1 MRVGVWWQAT
11 EGKKEDSHWVF
22 GILLK
27 KTLEID
33 YSIFLTL
40 WKQKLVHR
48 HSMCSELDHLPPSAL
63 PCPSSASSCS
73 PLSHC
78 ISFVLPAGSNLCHH
92 MKEQH
97 SLIFPSLSAL
107 PSLPV
112 AWQSPWQCQC
122 SIPSLPRH
130 QMSLSFMAC
139 LVHDGAPFFW
149 GLHLKQMACK
159 DMAGKQPKWEQL
171 KKNYLT
177 SLSLLYLQNWT
188 STFTSLLSGKC
199 NSAPVLH
206 IPLENKC

>member
-78 ISFVLPAGSNLCHH
+78 ISFVPGQAPCWQQSVPPYERAAQFDFSQSLSPPFPSCSLAEPLAVPV
-92 MKEQH
+92 QH
-97 SLIFPSLSAL
+97 SKPSKAPDESFLYGLPGSWWSTILLRFAFEANGLQGHGWQTTKVGTTEEELSHLLISAVFMKL
-107 PSLPV
+107 N
-112 AWQSPWQCQC
+112 
-122 SIPSLPRH
+122 INFY
-130 QMSLSFMAC
+130 LSF
-139 LVHDGAPFFW
+139 VR
-149 GLHLKQMACK
+149 Q
-159 DMAGKQPKWEQL
+159 
-171 KKNYLT
+171 
-177 SLSLLYLQNWT
+177 
-188 STFTSLLSGKC
+188 
-199 NSAPVLH
+199 V
-206 IPLENKC
+206 